1 MNANLLADTVF
12 DDECLEGYIKAMKHI
27 SVGLEERIWI
37 VKEGGSTE
45 APGTVPPC
53 TLPPDTTPTTTPGTT
68 DGTGTTS
75 DTTGEPS
82 STTNEPCPTGAPAT
96 PAPCPK
102 RQKAAVTVTRKDVKN
117 H

>member
-37 VKEGGSTE
+37 VKEGESTE
-45 APGTVPPC
+45 A
-53 TLPPDTTPTTTPGTT
+53 PGTT

-75 DTTGEPS
+75 DITGEPS
-82 STTNEPCPTGAPAT
+82 STTNEPCPTDAPAT

-102 RQKAAVTVTRKDVKN
+102 RQKAAVTVTRKDVNN